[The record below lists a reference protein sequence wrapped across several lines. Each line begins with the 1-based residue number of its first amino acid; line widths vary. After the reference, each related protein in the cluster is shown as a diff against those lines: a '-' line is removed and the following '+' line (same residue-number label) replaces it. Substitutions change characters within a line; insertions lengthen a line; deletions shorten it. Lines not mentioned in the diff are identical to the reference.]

1 MTCSCTCHKS
11 CSKNSVCCSCI
22 CDADKFP
29 TKPNTVNEGESK

>member
-11 CSKNSVCCSCI
+11 YSKNWVSCSCI

-29 TKPNTVNEGESK
+29 TKLNEGEDK